1 MKRLLFISI
10 IPFTLYST
18 ELKIAAYNVEN
29 LFDNVKN
36 GTEYEEYIPNKHN
49 WTNAMV
55 QKKIEHTTRVICDLN
70 ADVIGLE
77 EIENSNALKL
87 LQEHL
92 NRVGCRYRYSA
103 ITHKSG
109 SAIQVALLS
118 KVKISKSK
126 DIRVSY
132 SSSDRDIL
140 EVTLKTKPKL
150 TIFVNHWRSKRAP
163 ESARL
168 KYAKALVKE
177 IKKMPKNSEYIILG
191 DFNSDYNEC
200 NHMLKKDNNTNGICG
215 IDTILHTYNNK
226 RFIKLRDRDINATFY
241 NYNLWSDLPAH
252 ERWSHDFYGEKGSI
266 DSIIIPPTL
275 LDKSGW
281 FYEMGSFK
289 VFKKRYLFKKNKRN
303 SIYRWVYKNSKHM
316 GKGYSDHLPIYAIF
330 ANSTKKEL
338 KHESLLDK
346 FWKLILPHKENDS
359 KKVIPTTL
367 KELTINQ
374 LSKWK
379 YLKNAV
385 ILKDACVIYKRGD
398 FGVIKS
404 STKSKSITLYK
415 SADGLE
421 EGRCYDFKVYK
432 KKKYYGLDEITD
444 LDIVKKKN
452 KIDIEKFIPKFSNVL
467 MAKKVDNIGDIVK
480 DIEGVYRDKY
490 INVNNRSYNLYV
502 KQKRKGLLKKNSHL
516 YIKKAQIGYYKG
528 EKELIVYSLDDISK
542 EN

>member
-1 MKRLLFISI
+1 MKRLLLISI

-18 ELKIAAYNVEN
+18 ELKIATYNVEN

-36 GTEYEEYIPNKHN
+36 GTEYEEFIPNLHN

-70 ADVIGLE
+70 ADIIGLE

-87 LQEHL
+87 LQNSL
-92 NRVGCRYRYSA
+92 NRAGCKYRYSA
-103 ITHKSG
+103 ITHKRG

-118 KVKISKSK
+118 KVKIAKNR

-132 SSSDRDIL
+132 SSRDRDIL
-140 EVTLKTKPKL
+140 EVTLQTEPKL
-150 TIFVNHWRSKRAP
+150 TIYVNHWRSKRAP

-177 IKKMPKNSEYIILG
+177 IKKMPREAEYIILG

-200 NHMLKKDNNTNGICG
+200 SHISPKDNNTNSICG
-215 IDTILHTYNNK
+215 IDNILHTYNNK

-241 NYNLWSDLPAH
+241 NYNLWSELPAH
-252 ERWSHDFYGEKGSI
+252 DRWSHDYYGEKGSI

-275 LDKSGW
+275 LDKNGW
-281 FYEMGSFK
+281 FYERGSFK
-289 VFKKRYLFKKNKRN
+289 VFKKRYLFKKSKKN

-316 GKGYSDHLPIYAIF
+316 GKGYSDHLPIYAVF

-346 FWKLILPHKENDS
+346 FWKLFIPHKKDS
-359 KKVIPTTL
+359 NKKIIPNKL
-367 KELTINQ
+367 QELTLNQ
-374 LSKWK
+374 LLKWK
-379 YLKNAV
+379 YIKNAV
-385 ILKDACVIYKRGD
+385 ILKDACVVYKRGD

-404 STKSKSITLYK
+404 SPESKSITLYK
-415 SADGLE
+415 SAGGLE

-444 LDIVKKKN
+444 LDIIKKKN
-452 KIDIEKFIPKFSNVL
+452 RIDIQEYIPKFRDSL
-467 MAKKVDNIGDIVK
+467 MDKDINNIGDIVK
-480 DIEGVYRDKY
+480 GIEGVYKDKN
-490 INVNNRSYNLYV
+490 IIVNNSSYKLYV
-502 KQKRKGLLKKNSHL
+502 KQKRKGLLTKNSHL

-528 EKELIVYSLDDISK
+528 EKELVVHSLKDIEK